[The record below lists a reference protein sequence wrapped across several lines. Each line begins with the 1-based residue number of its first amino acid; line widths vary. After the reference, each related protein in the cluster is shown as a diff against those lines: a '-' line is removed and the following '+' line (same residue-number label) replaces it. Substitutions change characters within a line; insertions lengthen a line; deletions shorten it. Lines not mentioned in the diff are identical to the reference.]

1 MGEGAGGAPR
11 GELAPD
17 PRLAAVPTHSPRADA
32 AHGSGGRRGP
42 ALTDSGR
49 SPGGAPG
56 AAPPPQ
62 PLCSAAAV
70 SARLR
75 SPLPSPSL
83 PTAASVAAAAAAA
96 TAWLPRPAQ
105 LSAAGEGDARGL
117 AARGASPPC
126 PRPGAALPAPL
137 AELQPRPSVCPSQPP
152 PLSSLLIPAE
162 CSRER
167 LMKSG

>member
-17 PRLAAVPTHSPRADA
+17 PRRAAVPTHSPRADA
-32 AHGSGGRRGP
+32 AHGSGGRRVP
-42 ALTDSGR
+42 ALTDSGP

-56 AAPPPQ
+56 TAPPPQ

-105 LSAAGEGDARGL
+105 LSAAGEGAARGL
-117 AARGASPPC
+117 AARRASPPC
-126 PRPGAALPAPL
+126 PRPGTALPAPL
-137 AELQPRPSVCPSQPP
+137 AALQPRPSACPSQLP
-152 PLSSLLIPAE
+152 PLSSSPSPLSSPGR
-162 CSRER
+162 C
-167 LMKSG
+167 

>member
-1 MGEGAGGAPR
+1 MGEGAGGEPP
-11 GELAPD
+11 GKLAPD
-17 PRLAAVPTHSPRADA
+17 PRPAAVPTHSPRADA
-32 AHGSGGRRGP
+32 AHGSGVRRGP

-49 SPGGAPG
+49 APGGAPG

-96 TAWLPRPAQ
+96 TAWLPRPAR
-105 LSAAGEGDARGL
+105 LSAAVEGAAWGL

-126 PRPGAALPAPL
+126 PRPAMLPTPL
-137 AELQPRPSVCPSQPP
+137 AASLRLSFAAPTPGLLAHSPLVCSQEM
-152 PLSSLLIPAE
+152 LME
-162 CSRER
+162 SR
-167 LMKSG
+167 